1 MSQTHPAIESLPVRR
16 SRSRENGAAMLVT
29 MLVVLATTS
38 TGIFAFYS
46 SGYELRTAGYARTA
60 AQTHYVTEGS
70 VNAAIGEFDR
80 LQGAVVR
87 AAQTPGTFPTPIA
100 PDPGITDLPVAR
112 RNRTWGYRF
121 LMGDF
126 TNVQQP
132 VLDVDDDDGDAASLG
147 PGTSDGVS
155 AGTRVPSF
163 AVDVNDLMLTQ
174 QPVPGASA
182 SGIGI
187 ASTYVNVTYTGRGQV
202 APTAGWVSSHRSIE
216 AARSHTVAGPFP
228 GLR

>member
-1 MSQTHPAIESLPVRR
+1 MSQIRR
-16 SRSRENGAAMLVT
+16 SIDSAARRRESTRGAAMLVT
-29 MLVVLATTS
+29 MLVILATTS

-60 AQTHYVTEGS
+60 AQTHYVAEGS
-70 VNAAIGEFDR
+70 IAAAVGEFDR

-100 PDPGITDLPVAR
+100 PDPGIGDLPVAR
-112 RNRTWGYRF
+112 QRRTWGYRF

-126 TNVQQP
+126 VNVQQP
-132 VLDVDDDDGDAASLG
+132 VIDVIDDADAASLG
-147 PGTSDGVS
+147 PGTGDGTPG

-202 APTAGWVSSHRSIE
+202 APDATWTSQSRSIE